1 MTAQFQVLTCADAGY
16 FQFLPFF
23 EANVARKF
31 GQLPLI
37 YDLGLTD
44 EQRAALRSEI
54 VSVPVPTSYKDHEP
68 ARGFILATHKPACI
82 ASALDRSPG
91 GVLYA
96 DADVLFA
103 APVGARDIGGADV
116 AVTPRFARERTE
128 AYLDNGA
135 INAGVL
141 YFANLP
147 AARRLL
153 AAWADACTEGDRT
166 DQKALSDLLAGFDLL
181 GDLGALTLDGLTVRK
196 LDPRVFNDTRLKTGR
211 VLHFKNAGRDARVT
225 AKLDRFRTLEE
236 RHPRAL
242 AAWLGLRRTV
252 GIEVG
257 RRVSLSGL
265 RWPAPRSRRSAAG
278 AGRSASGGSGWCAG

>member
-1 MTAQFQVLTCADAGY
+1 MIAPFRVLTCADADY
-16 FQFLPFF
+16 FHFLPFF

-37 YDLGLTD
+37 YDLGLT
-44 EQRAALRSEI
+44 EAQRASLRSEI
-54 VSVPVPTSYKDHEP
+54 VSVPVPESYKDHEP
-68 ARGFILATHKPACI
+68 RRGFIMTTHKPACI

-103 APVGARDIGGADV
+103 APVTARDVAGADV
-116 AVTPRFARERTE
+116 AVTPRFAREHKA

-141 YFANLP
+141 FFANLP

-153 AAWADACTEGDRT
+153 SAWADACADGDRT
-166 DQKALSDLLAGFDLL
+166 DQRALSDLLSGFDLL
-181 GDLGALTLDGLTVRK
+181 GALGTLTLDGLTVRK
-196 LDPRVFNDTRLKTGR
+196 LDPHVFNDTRLKTGR
-211 VLHFKNAGRDARVT
+211 VLHFKNAGRDTRVT
-225 AKLDRFRTLEE
+225 AKLERFRRLEA

-242 AAWLGLRRTV
+242 AAWLGLRRWV
-252 GIEVG
+252 G
-257 RRVSLSGL
+257 
-265 RWPAPRSRRSAAG
+265 A
-278 AGRSASGGSGWCAG
+278 